1 MIKILAQA
9 EPTPP
14 VRVEP
19 TLTGRALVPF
29 AEAPLPVPADAPAA
43 ALSARPSAL
52 RERVGDPDARHIS
65 PRQIAAISMDLY
77 VNGALGWEEYAMLA
91 FQPELHPD
99 YEKTI
104 GALTGEPAEPDRPR
118 DFVNQ
123 WEARLSFE
131 QRYNA
136 DQPALLSR
144 TQRIVDVL
152 KQLKLNTDIS
162 A

>member
-1 MIKILAQA
+1 MKILPQG
-9 EPTPP
+9 ETTPP
-14 VRVEP
+14 VRIEP

-29 AEAPLPVPADAPAA
+29 SQGQLPVPVAEAFDAA
-43 ALSARPSAL
+43 AARPSPL
-52 RERVGDPDARHIS
+52 RDKVGAVDARHIS
-65 PRQIAAISMDLY
+65 PRQIASVSMDLY

-99 YEKTI
+99 YDKTI

-123 WEARLSFE
+123 WESRLSFE

-136 DQPALLSR
+136 DQPDILAR

-152 KQLKLNTDIS
+152 KQLNVQTDVS

>member
-1 MIKILAQA
+1 MKIIAPA
-9 EPTPP
+9 EPAPP

-19 TLTGRALVPF
+19 TLTGRALVPY
-29 AEAPLPVPADAPAA
+29 AEAPLPVPVDAPAD

-52 RERVGDPDARHIS
+52 RERVGIVDARHVS
-65 PRQIAAISMDLY
+65 PRQIAAVSMDLY

-131 QRYNA
+131 LRYNA
-136 DQPALLSR
+136 DQPDLLAR
-144 TQRIVDVL
+144 TERIVDVL